1 MSPRFFQ
8 DASEKAVDQAEVKLT
23 IVAEQPFFDRAARV
37 EDELKEAR
45 RRALCVHDYRILP
58 PDFVAWGFQ
67 DAPDEQ
73 VDQAEVKLGE
83 PPLVDRVARL
93 EDELQALRA
102 EHGRCFDELRQL
114 VCCHRGPVADREDTA
129 EPEAADKVELA
140 RSMFDA
146 VLLVGSRSPDAP
158 LGWAVSLWAL
168 LLFVLN
174 TIIQVLIVYVV
185 VYTIAT
191 DQLVSADMLDDFWC
205 ASARASAGGPI
216 SDRLSRRAFTR

>member
-1 MSPRFFQ
+1 M
-8 DASEKAVDQAEVKLT
+8 
-23 IVAEQPFFDRAARV
+23 FDRAARV

-45 RRALCVHDYRILP
+45 RRAVCVHDHRILP
-58 PDFVAWGFQ
+58 PDFAAWGFQ

-114 VCCHRGPVADREDTA
+114 VGCRRGPVADREGTA

-146 VLLVGSRSPDAP
+146 VLLVGSRCPDAP

-174 TIIQVLIVYVV
+174 TIIQALIVYVV
-185 VYTIAT
+185 VYTIAI

>member
-1 MSPRFFQ
+1 
-8 DASEKAVDQAEVKLT
+8 
-23 IVAEQPFFDRAARV
+23 
-37 EDELKEAR
+37 
-45 RRALCVHDYRILP
+45 
-58 PDFVAWGFQ
+58 
-67 DAPDEQ
+67 
-73 VDQAEVKLGE
+73 
-83 PPLVDRVARL
+83 
-93 EDELQALRA
+93 
-102 EHGRCFDELRQL
+102 
-114 VCCHRGPVADREDTA
+114 VADREDTA

-174 TIIQVLIVYVV
+174 TIIQALIVYVV
-185 VYTIAT
+185 VYTIAI

-216 SDRLSRRAFTR
+216 SDRLSRRAFARYQNGKREWHRPALESGVH

>member
-1 MSPRFFQ
+1 MP
-8 DASEKAVDQAEVKLT
+8 L
-23 IVAEQPFFDRAARV
+23 ARV
-37 EDELKEAR
+37 RLT
-45 RRALCVHDYRILP
+45 LSPGVS
-58 PDFVAWGFQ
+58 Q

-73 VDQAEVKLGE
+73 VDQAGVKLDE

-114 VCCHRGPVADREDTA
+114 VGCRRGPVADREGAA

-146 VLLVGSRSPDAP
+146 VLLVGSRCPDAP

>member
-1 MSPRFFQ
+1 
-8 DASEKAVDQAEVKLT
+8 
-23 IVAEQPFFDRAARV
+23 
-37 EDELKEAR
+37 
-45 RRALCVHDYRILP
+45 
-58 PDFVAWGFQ
+58 
-67 DAPDEQ
+67 
-73 VDQAEVKLGE
+73 
-83 PPLVDRVARL
+83 
-93 EDELQALRA
+93 
-102 EHGRCFDELRQL
+102 
-114 VCCHRGPVADREDTA
+114 VADREDTA

-185 VYTIAT
+185 VYTIAI

-205 ASARASAGGPI
+205 ASARASAGGPV
-216 SDRLSRRAFTR
+216 SDRLSRRAFARYQNGKREWHRPALESGVH

>member
-1 MSPRFFQ
+1 M
-8 DASEKAVDQAEVKLT
+8 
-23 IVAEQPFFDRAARV
+23 
-37 EDELKEAR
+37 
-45 RRALCVHDYRILP
+45 HDYRIVPLARVHLTLSP
-58 PDFVAWGFQ
+58 WGFQ

-73 VDQAEVKLGE
+73 VDQAEVKLDE

-102 EHGRCFDELRQL
+102 EHGRCLDELRHF
-114 VCCHRGPVADREDTA
+114 VGFRRGPVADREGAA

-146 VLLVGSRSPDAP
+146 VLLVGSRSPEAP
-158 LGWAVSLWAL
+158 LGWGVSLWAL

-185 VYTIAT
+185 VHTIAT
-191 DQLVSADMLDDFWC
+191 DQLVNADMLDDFWC
-205 ASARASAGGPI
+205 ASARASAGGPS
-216 SDRLSRRAFTR
+216 SDRFSRRAFAR

>member
-1 MSPRFFQ
+1 MPFACMTTGSCRSRVFHLTLSPG
-8 DASEKAVDQAEVKLT
+8 
-23 IVAEQPFFDRAARV
+23 
-37 EDELKEAR
+37 
-45 RRALCVHDYRILP
+45 
-58 PDFVAWGFQ
+58 GFQ

-73 VDQAEVKLGE
+73 VDQAEVKLDE

-102 EHGRCFDELRQL
+102 EHGRCLDELRHF
-114 VCCHRGPVADREDTA
+114 VGFRRGPVADREGAA
-129 EPEAADKVELA
+129 EPEAADKVELT

-185 VYTIAT
+185 VFTIAT

-216 SDRLSRRAFTR
+216 SDWFSRRAFAR